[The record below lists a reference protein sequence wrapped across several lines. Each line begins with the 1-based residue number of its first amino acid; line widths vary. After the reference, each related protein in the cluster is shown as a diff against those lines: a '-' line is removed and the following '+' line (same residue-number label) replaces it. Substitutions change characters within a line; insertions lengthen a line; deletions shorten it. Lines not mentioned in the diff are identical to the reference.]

1 MNTNVPEIKRWWH
14 EKKAA
19 EMSQILTDAG
29 YAVEQVENLQEARD
43 KVLELI
49 PEGSSISVGGSA
61 TLEATDLLDVF
72 RTDKYNFFDRYEKKP
87 YEERLQ
93 IMREAMLA
101 DYLVTGCNAIT
112 RQGQLVNRDSSGNRV
127 AGILFGPTNVIV
139 LAGVNKLV
147 DNLDDAFK
155 RLRERVA
162 PMNVK
167 RLGTHKTP
175 CLETG
180 HCMDCDEYHRIC
192 NFTSIVEHGRKFPN
206 RITVIVIAEEVG
218 F

>member
-1 MNTNVPEIKRWWH
+1 MKTNVPEIKAWWH
-14 EKKAA
+14 QKRAIEMA
-19 EMSQILTDAG
+19 EILNNAG
-29 YAVEQVENLQEARD
+29 YTVEQVDNLQEARD

-49 PEGSSISVGGSA
+49 PQGSSISVGGSA
-61 TLEATDLLDVF
+61 TLEATDLLDIF
-72 RTDKYNFFDRYEKKP
+72 RTDKYRFFDRYEKKP

-101 DYLVTGCNAIT
+101 DYLVMGCNAIT
-112 RQGQLVNRDSSGNRV
+112 KQGQLVNRDSSGNRV
-127 AGILFGPTNVIV
+127 AGIMFGPTNVIV

-147 DNLDDAFK
+147 DNLDAAFK
-155 RLRERVA
+155 RLNERVA

-180 HCMDCDEYHRIC
+180 YCMDCDVKHRIC
-192 NFTSIVEHGRKFPN
+192 NFTSIVEHGHKFPD
-206 RITVIVIAEEVG
+206 RITIIVIADEVG